1 MSNQQKDKQSSSAT
15 GAGGEGLRK
24 QDKDDT
30 GGPRGDALSGAVGA
44 AAAGGDSGKDSI
56 LPPAGKGGAS
66 KA

>member
-1 MSNQQKDKQSSSAT
+1 MSNQQKDKHSSSGT

-44 AAAGGDSGKDSI
+44 AAAGDPGKDSI
-56 LPPAGKGGAS
+56 PPPAGKGGAS